1 MACKSYPLTLTQE
14 QLFTVT
20 SCLFEALP
28 EDRQT
33 VGHGL
38 LRELFDIVLPAGW
51 TPDWRIPSASQEVE
65 VPSPLP
71 SLQTGFTC
79 RL

>member
-14 QLFTVT
+14 QLFTVA
-20 SCLFEALP
+20 SCLFDALP

-33 VGHGL
+33 VGHEL
-38 LRELFDIVLPAGW
+38 LRDLFDTVLSAGW
-51 TPDWRIPSASQEVE
+51 TPDWRIPDVAPKAE
-65 VPSPLP
+65 PPHPLP
-71 SLQTGFTC
+71 SLQTAFTC